1 MNIKKRTVGIIGAKG
16 TGKTYLTRQIIS
28 TINERA
34 IIFDTIG
41 AINQP
46 EAQKYEATKDGLNDQ
61 AIAFGM
67 MIKGIRKKSLSINLS
82 KLTREE
88 VVQFTDLSFV
98 TAYAGQHV
106 KNKIFVFDE
115 IHDYLPE
122 RYSRS
127 KEVERLIRHGRNDNN
142 TFIYNTQRPA
152 QVTKNLFNL
161 TDVLIVFRLNWKHD
175 LEVISEVL
183 ANMGGSKD
191 EVEQVIQRIT
201 NQKVGE
207 YITLVLGEVG

>member
-1 MNIKKRTVGIIGAKG
+1 MDIRKRTIGIIGAKG
-16 TGKTYLTRQIIS
+16 TGKTYKTREMVEK
-28 TINERA
+28 INGGC

-41 AINQP
+41 AIRQP
-46 EAQKYEATKDGLNDQ
+46 SASKYEATKINLQQQ

-67 MIKGIRKKSLSINLS
+67 MIKTVKKKSLSINLS

-88 VVQFTDLSFV
+88 AVLFTDLTLT
-98 TAYAGQHV
+98 TAYASDHI
-106 KNKIFVFDE
+106 KNKVFVFDE

-127 KEVERLIRHGRNDNN
+127 KEVERLVRHGRNDNN

-161 TDVLIVFRLNWKHD
+161 TDVLIIFRLNWKHD
-175 LEVISEVL
+175 LEVVREAL
-183 ANMGGSKD
+183 YNLGGRS
-191 EVEQVIQRIT
+191 EQVNPIIYRIT
-201 NQKVGE
+201 NQKIGE
-207 YITLVLGEVG
+207 YTTLVLGEVG

>member
-46 EAQKYEATKDGLNDQ
+46 EAQKYEATKDRLNDQ

-88 VVQFTDLSFV
+88 VVQFTDLALTV
-98 TAYAGQHV
+98 AYASEHV

-161 TDVLIVFRLNWKHD
+161 TDILVVFRLNWKHD

-183 ANMGGSKD
+183 SNMGASK
-191 EVEQVIQRIT
+191 ENVELIIERIT

-207 YITLVLGEVG
+207 YTTLILGDVG